1 MLVFHEGLPGGG
13 KTYEAVCKHI
23 LPAIEQNRHVYT
35 NVEGLE
41 SVECQQ
47 AISNVLGIPL
57 ITVQS
62 LIHFL
67 DDDKIYS
74 IWEHVPANALVIIDE
89 IQNYYGVRDK
99 VSKDLTQWVV
109 EHRHQGIDILAIG
122 QELKDVNA
130 LFKRR
135 VDRKIKFHKLDA
147 LGAVSRYRWVAYKSQ
162 GEMKFIQTTQGV
174 AVYEERFFACYKSH
188 VSDDVN
194 TAVYADKRIVIWNS
208 PLMRLVIVFVVL
220 GSILFPYYLY
230 RQFQPENSSLINAP
244 VDSQH
249 EHTNKS
255 VVLTSVNHQPLV
267 KPASDQNSV
276 SAKSRGMDYAEYL
289 SMHYRVRLVSVLVNR
304 HKQAVTVEWRDDS
317 LRVQDRMD
325 DFSLSYLGWRVQVIT
340 LTMIKMT
347 KGTNQI
353 IVTPWPLDV
362 VASVSTEENRR
373 VSEEPIDRHGK
384 LHGQAKNAD

>member
-13 KTYEAVCKHI
+13 KTYEAVCKHM
-23 LPAIEQNRHVYT
+23 LPAIEQGRHVYT
-35 NVEGLE
+35 NVDG
-41 SVECQQ
+41 VELVDCHQ

-57 ITVQS
+57 TTVQS
-62 LIHFL
+62 LIHYL

-74 IWEHVPANALVIIDE
+74 IWEHIPPNALVIIDE

-99 VSKDLTQWVV
+99 VSKDLTQWVA

-135 VDRKIKFHKLDA
+135 IDRKIKFHKLDA
-147 LGAVSRYRWVAYKSQ
+147 LGAVSRYRWVAYKAQ

-174 AVYEERFFACYKSH
+174 AAYEERFFACYKSH

-194 TAVYADKRIVIWNS
+194 TEVYSDKRIVIWNS
-208 PLMRLVIVFVVL
+208 PLMRLVIVFVVF

-230 RQFQPENSSLINAP
+230 RQFQPEDSSLINVP
-244 VDSQH
+244 VDTQT
-249 EHTNKS
+249 EQINKPGLS
-255 VVLTSVNHQPLV
+255 TSLNHQLSA
-267 KPASDQNSV
+267 KPASVQD
-276 SAKSRGMDYAEYL
+276 SASSRSRGMDYAEYL

-304 HKQAVTVEWRDDS
+304 YKQSVTVEWRDDS

-325 DFSLSYLGWRVQVIT
+325 ELSLSYLGWRVQIIT
-340 LTMIKMT
+340 LTMVKMT

-362 VASVSTEENRR
+362 VASVSAEENRM
-373 VSEEPIDRHGK
+373 VSEAPIDRHGK
-384 LHGQAKNAD
+384 LHEQAKNAD